1 MKTALKLLALFV
13 VVSSLSSCGSST
25 QQKPVDDSKKVWAWM
40 AGHLHYTDQEWDYYF
55 QNASKAGID
64 AILLE
69 CHPGVPDT
77 TYLQEDFVGAQAI
90 ETVKR
95 SLPFAQKYSIELHA
109 WIWTE
114 NRGELN
120 LRQAH
125 PDWYMVNRDGK
136 SVVENKLYNR
146 EHYRFLCPYHP
157 EVTEYLKARAA
168 ELAEIDG
175 LAGVHLDFIRYP
187 DVILPGKLQA
197 SRGVVQDKEYAEW
210 DHCYCELCRSLFK
223 EQTGID
229 PMELEDPS
237 QNAEWK
243 KFRYDGIVEVASEV
257 GKTIQEK
264 GKIASAA
271 VFPHPDTA
279 RKLVRQDWP
288 RFRNMDYIFPM
299 VYHKYYTDDDS
310 WITESTRA
318 GAEELKANNNP
329 AKECT
334 GLFIGH
340 VPADSINYMIDL
352 AIEGGSVGIC
362 FFSLEG
368 VKRAEEKGIPYWEKL
383 GEAIKKFKGEE

>member
-1 MKTALKLLALFV
+1 MSFML
-13 VVSSLSSCGSST
+13 SCGTS
-25 QQKPVDDSKKVWAWM
+25 QKNATNDSRKVWAWM
-40 AGHLHYTDQEWDYYF
+40 SGKLNYKDDVWDYYF
-55 QNASKAGID
+55 RNASQAGID

-77 TYLQEDFVGAQAI
+77 TYLRDDFVGAQAI

-95 SLPFAQKYSIELHA
+95 ALPYARKYNIELHA
-109 WIWTE
+109 WMWTE

-120 LRQAH
+120 LRKAH

-136 SVVENKLYNR
+136 SVVENKLYGR

-187 DVILPGKLQA
+187 DVILPAKLQPL
-197 SRGVVQDKEYAEW
+197 RGVVQDREYAEW
-210 DHCYCELCRSLFK
+210 DHCYCDLCRRLFK
-223 EQTGID
+223 EKTGID
-229 PMELEDPS
+229 PMEMEDPS
-237 QNAEWK
+237 QNKEWK
-243 KFRYDGIVEVASEV
+243 QFRYDGIVHVASEV
-257 GKTIQEK
+257 CKAIKEK

-279 RKLVRQDWP
+279 RALVRQDWP
-288 RFRNMDYIFPM
+288 RFRNIDYIFPM
-299 VYHKYYTDDDS
+299 VYHKFYTDEDS
-310 WITESTRA
+310 WITEATRA
-318 GAEELKANNNP
+318 GLEELNANNNP

-340 VPADSINYMIDL
+340 VPADSIGYMIDL
-352 AIEGGSVGIC
+352 AVKGGSTGIC

-368 VKRAEEKGIPYWEKL
+368 IKSAENKGIPYWKKL
-383 GEAIKKFKGEE
+383 GLAIKEFKKK